1 MKKEYPS
8 SWKSNLLISVLS
20 LITTIL
26 VLEIILRTYDKVTG
40 HGFFTNHRN
49 LISQRIKP
57 AQPFRTFGFKLY
69 KNKKGVKYIS
79 STHRELF
86 PIKKPNGTFRIVVF
100 GGSTTHNGFSFKK
113 KKIHYPLVLQ
123 SELREF
129 FGTKEIE
136 VINVG
141 FPAYATPHSLIL
153 FQLDVLSW
161 APDMIIVSHNVNDL
175 LAAYWPNFTFDYSNK
190 YSHDFYSIPYK
201 STLTFS
207 NLLFQHSQLYWFVG
221 DRIDRVINSR
231 ELQRKSYGIKP
242 PQLAI
247 EVFKRN
253 LRSFVA
259 LAKANKIK
267 VLFGNQPLQPT
278 EEYFLLHMLDKPYNS
293 TVIYPLHNEFV
304 AHHRAFNKAI
314 RQVAEETDVLFID
327 NESKLGDNKEY
338 FIDFVHYTPK
348 GVTVLANN
356 YATFLIR
363 NNLIQLPPKAVNNRK

>member
-1 MKKEYPS
+1 
-8 SWKSNLLISVLS
+8 
-20 LITTIL
+20 
-26 VLEIILRTYDKVTG
+26 
-40 HGFFTNHRN
+40 
-49 LISQRIKP
+49 
-57 AQPFRTFGFKLY
+57 
-69 KNKKGVKYIS
+69 
-79 STHRELF
+79 
-86 PIKKPNGTFRIVVF
+86 
-100 GGSTTHNGFSFKK
+100 
-113 KKIHYPLVLQ
+113 
-123 SELREF
+123 
-129 FGTKEIE
+129 
-136 VINVG
+136 
-141 FPAYATPHSLIL
+141 
-153 FQLDVLSW
+153 
-161 APDMIIVSHNVNDL
+161 MIIVSHNINDL

-190 YSHDFYSIPYK
+190 YTDDFYSIPYK

-247 EVFKRN
+247 EVFQRN

-267 VLFGNQPLQPT
+267 VLFGNQALQAT

-293 TVIYPLHNEFV
+293 TIIYPLHNEFV
-304 AHHRAFNKAI
+304 AHHKAFNEAI

-327 NESKLGDNKEY
+327 NESKLGNNKEY

-356 YATFLIR
+356 YATFLIG
-363 NNLIQLPPKAVNNRK
+363 NNLIQLPPKALNNRK